1 MAGPEI
7 VKLKKILREKAV
19 PPGTEVPLDV
29 MRKGMEKVA
38 FKAADDIQVEQVTVA
53 GCAAEWVRAPGCQAG
68 KAILYLHGGG
78 YVMGSINTHRSM
90 VGEISRASQAAAL
103 LLDYRLAPEHPFPAA
118 VEDGVAAYRWL
129 LDQGFKPQHLSISG
143 DSAGGGLVLAVLV
156 SARDQGLPMPASAI
170 PISPWADMT
179 CTNDS
184 FKTRAEADPMVA
196 PGGINKMAAR
206 YLNGADAKHPY
217 ASPNFANLKGLPPL
231 LIHVGRDE
239 VLLDDSI
246 KLDAKAKADGVKSTL
261 EIWDDMIHVWHAFHP
276 MLPEG
281 KQAIVRVGEFMR
293 EQWAA
298 LAAALEHHH
307 HHH

>member
-298 LAAALEHHH
+298 
-307 HHH
+307 